1 MLPLSHCLFPLTK
14 PDKGLS
20 FFPSLLAISVFVL
33 YQTRLPFSL
42 YSLLLFAK
50 KVSGGPRAPG
60 LVQGACLSSV
70 REVVV
75 GGWVGRVCV
84 VSEGEREG
92 RKKEQK
98 RVYYFI

>member
-1 MLPLSHCLFPLTK
+1 MPVLPLSQCLFPLTK
-14 PDKGLS
+14 LDKGLS
-20 FFPSLLAISVFVL
+20 FLPSLLAICVFVL

-60 LVQGACLSSV
+60 LRQGACLSSV

-75 GGWVGRVCV
+75 GGWVGRICV
-84 VSEGEREG
+84 VSEGG